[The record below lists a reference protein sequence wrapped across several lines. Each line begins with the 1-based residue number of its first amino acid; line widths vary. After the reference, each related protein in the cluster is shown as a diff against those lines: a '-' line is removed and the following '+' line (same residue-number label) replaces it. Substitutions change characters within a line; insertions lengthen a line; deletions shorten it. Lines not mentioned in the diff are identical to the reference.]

1 MQHAA
6 WTYIRLYITT
16 IAIIVMA
23 RMTNNINP
31 PRVPPTMA
39 PTDSALSLLCWTA
52 CGMCTCM
59 LHEYE
64 YMNCSRYREI
74 KSCYIQSSKSGLCQH
89 HSVILC
95 YTCTCTFWLTGWHSH
110 SYSCSWSNFWVWCK
124 DSVMFGSVCFGVCIW
139 RQWGHLWHWVR

>member
-6 WTYIRLYITT
+6 WTYTRLNITT

-39 PTDSALSLLCWTA
+39 PTDFVLSLLCLTA

-64 YMNCSRYREI
+64 YMSCSRYREI
-74 KSCYIQSSKSGLCQH
+74 IYRAVSL
-89 HSVILC
+89 VIILLYC
-95 YTCTCTFWLTGWHSH
+95 AIHVC
-110 SYSCSWSNFWVWCK
+110 VP
-124 DSVMFGSVCFGVCIW
+124 FGSLDGTAIPIVAVDPTSEFNAKAV
-139 RQWGHLWHWVR
+139 